1 MWFETTTPFYTHNAE
16 RGKTLPRLGPT
27 APWTPAA
34 THPVDEAGRR
44 AGVCTSATS
53 TTSSNWTKAEAA
65 RRASLMSSMKERAV
79 SSPTSPASGRS
90 WPRP

>member
-44 AGVCTSATS
+44 SWRLYVGHLDHLEQLDQGRGCEKGVSNVIHEGAGRVKSDVTG
-53 TTSSNWTKAEAA
+53 
-65 RRASLMSSMKERAV
+65 L
-79 SSPTSPASGRS
+79 RS
-90 WPRP
+90 